1 MNNNNNNGKVPIKII
16 QLLIDNV
23 KLELSNSQEKIID
36 EIDELTK
43 ATVVIAKKINSLDEL
58 LGKVKTKVSKMIL
71 VVIVSFTILMGAV
84 ALAVLGAQLLYE
96 HNTKIFMEKVVK
108 GDKRIT
114 EKDLKD
120 IILKAIEEM
129 EKNKGGG

>member
-1 MNNNNNNGKVPIKII
+1 MNNNNNGKVPIKII